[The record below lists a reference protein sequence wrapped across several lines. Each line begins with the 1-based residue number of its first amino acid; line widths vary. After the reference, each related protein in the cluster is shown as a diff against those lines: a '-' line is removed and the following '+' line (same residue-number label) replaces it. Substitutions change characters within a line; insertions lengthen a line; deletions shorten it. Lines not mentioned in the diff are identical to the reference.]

1 MITLISICHD
11 RYSESMA
18 YPPSKVSELNLSE
31 QSFNRQSLSDLLSP
45 DLSSD
50 MLTTLESLYSNVSS
64 LHLNFSE
71 FITVLLKTS
80 LWQQLTLQ
88 SPEFSEICLA
98 FSRQVDDLYTDFSA
112 EPSYHSRKHF
122 IEVCLSTHLLV
133 LQNDSIRDQNYNWFL
148 SPDEC
153 WYLLL
158 SAMAHDVGH
167 LGRPN
172 HSAYEQEMLAIDHL
186 ERFLDSKSLTNQSIC
201 KAITKQII
209 LSTEPRDRSSLI
221 SRVQSSNIL
230 SSQDKLGMLM
240 VEADLLASVLPIKG
254 VELGIKLSNEIMP
267 QDEALANFIKSSKGR
282 LSFLKS
288 VAFLSAQSHLL
299 GLDQILGMA
308 ILKITQE

>member
-1 MITLISICHD
+1 
-11 RYSESMA
+11 MA

-31 QSFNRQSLSDLLSP
+31 QSFNHQSLSDLLSP

-50 MLTTLESLYSNVSS
+50 MLTTLENLYSNISS

-71 FITVLLKTS
+71 FITDLLKTS
-80 LWQQLTLQ
+80 LWQQLALQ

-186 ERFLDSKSLTNQSIC
+186 ERFLDTKCLTNQSIC
-201 KAITKQII
+201 KAITKHII
-209 LSTEPRDRSSLI
+209 LATEPRDRNSLI

-230 SSQDKLGMLM
+230 SSEDKLGMLM
-240 VEADLLASVLPIKG
+240 VEADLLASILPIKG

-299 GLDQILGMA
+299 GLDQILGVA

>member
-1 MITLISICHD
+1 
-11 RYSESMA
+11 
-18 YPPSKVSELNLSE
+18 VSELNLLE
-31 QSFNRQSLSDLLSP
+31 QSFKHQILSELLSP

-50 MLTTLESLYSNVSS
+50 RLLKLENLYAKVSS

-71 FITVLLKTS
+71 FITALLKTP
-80 LWQQLTLQ
+80 LWQQLEFH
-88 SPEFSEICLA
+88 SPGFSEICLD
-98 FSRQVDDLYTDFSA
+98 FSLQVDNLYKDIEV

-133 LQNDSIRDQNYNWFL
+133 LQNDSIRDQSYNWFL

-153 WYLLL
+153 WCLLL

-167 LGRPN
+167 LGRSNQSP
-172 HSAYEQEMLAIDHL
+172 YEQELLAINHL
-186 ERFLDSKSLTNQSIC
+186 ERFLDSKSFINQSIF

-209 LSTEPRDRSSLI
+209 LATEPRDRKALI
-221 SRVQSSNIL
+221 SRIESGNTL
-230 SSQDKLGMLM
+230 STQDKLGMLM

-267 QDEALANFIKSSKGR
+267 QDEVLANFIKSSEGR
-282 LSFLKS
+282 LGFLNS

-299 GLDQILGMA
+299 GLDQILKTA

>member
-1 MITLISICHD
+1 
-11 RYSESMA
+11 
-18 YPPSKVSELNLSE
+18 
-31 QSFNRQSLSDLLSP
+31 
-45 DLSSD
+45 
-50 MLTTLESLYSNVSS
+50 LYSNVSS

-167 LGRPN
+167 LGRTNQSP
-172 HSAYEQEMLAIDHL
+172 YEQELLAINHL
-186 ERFLDSKSLTNQSIC
+186 ERFLDSKSFTNQSIC
-201 KAITKQII
+201 KAITKHII
-209 LSTEPRDRSSLI
+209 LATEPRDRNLLI

-230 SSQDKLGMLM
+230 SSEDKLGMLM

>member
-1 MITLISICHD
+1 
-11 RYSESMA
+11 MA
-18 YPPSKVSELNLSE
+18 HPPSKVSELNSLEHSY
-31 QSFNRQSLSDLLSP
+31 NRQILSDLLSP
-45 DLSSD
+45 VLSSD
-50 MLTTLESLYSNVSS
+50 KLTTLENMYAQVSS
-64 LHLNFSE
+64 LHQNFSE
-71 FITVLLKTS
+71 FIAVLLNTPI
-80 LWQQLTLQ
+80 WQHLSIQ
-88 SPEFSEICLA
+88 SPSYLELCL
-98 FSRQVDDLYTDFSA
+98 DFSHVVDHLYKDIEV

-254 VELGIKLSNEIMP
+254 VELGIKLSNEIIP
-267 QDEALANFIKSSKGR
+267 QDEALANFIKSSEGR

-299 GLDQILGMA
+299 GMGQILGMA

>member
-1 MITLISICHD
+1 
-11 RYSESMA
+11 MA

-31 QSFNRQSLSDLLSP
+31 QSFNHQSLSDLLSP

-50 MLTTLESLYSNVSS
+50 MLTTLENLYSNISS

-71 FITVLLKTS
+71 FITDLLKTS
-80 LWQQLTLQ
+80 LWQQLALQ

-167 LGRPN
+167 LGRPI
-172 HSAYEQEMLAIDHL
+172 HTPFEQELLAIDHL
-186 ERFLDSKSLTNQSIC
+186 ERFL
-201 KAITKQII
+201 
-209 LSTEPRDRSSLI
+209 E
-221 SRVQSSNIL
+221 
-230 SSQDKLGMLM
+230 
-240 VEADLLASVLPIKG
+240 
-254 VELGIKLSNEIMP
+254 
-267 QDEALANFIKSSKGR
+267 
-282 LSFLKS
+282 
-288 VAFLSAQSHLL
+288 
-299 GLDQILGMA
+299 
-308 ILKITQE
+308 